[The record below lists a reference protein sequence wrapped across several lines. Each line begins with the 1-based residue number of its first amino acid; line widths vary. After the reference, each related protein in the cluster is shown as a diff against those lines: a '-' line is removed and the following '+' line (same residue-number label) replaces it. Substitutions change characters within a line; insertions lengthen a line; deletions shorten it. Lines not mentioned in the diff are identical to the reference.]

1 MRTIILLTLTVL
13 LGHSAFAQSKSYK
26 TYVSSKWGYS
36 IEYQTTFVPKEATG
50 RNVDFKVVD
59 PNGNSIVVVVK
70 KLLPQEEK
78 VTVDDLLSIPA
89 STWENNLQLPN
100 VKVIKKGIVY
110 VGNQKGMFL
119 HYTSKDLTKNYT
131 LYYTNYFFYYKGY
144 NYTLTGTC
152 EIDNLSK
159 MQPVFF
165 RAFDSFIFPK

>member
-1 MRTIILLTLTVL
+1 MRIISIVFLLTLSQSVL
-13 LGHSAFAQSKSYK
+13 AQPKSYK
-26 TYVSSKWGYS
+26 IYVSSKWGYS
-36 IEYQTTFVPKEATG
+36 IEYQTIFSPREATG
-50 RNVDFKVVD
+50 RNVDFKVGD
-59 PNGNSIVVVVK
+59 SIGNSIIVIVK
-70 KLLPQEEK
+70 KLMPHEEK
-78 VTVDDLLSIPA
+78 VTVDDLLSIPT

-110 VGNQKGMFL
+110 VDNKKGMFL
-119 HYTSKDLTKNYT
+119 HYTSKDLVKNYT

-152 EIDNLSK
+152 DINNLNK